1 MGYVYIIAAKNTDLH
16 KIGITSRPPKT
27 RLSELQTSC
36 PHELI
41 LGPSFEMESPQKA
54 EGIIHDLLSDYR
66 TTGEWFELPDR
77 KVMFACKKIKE
88 LKERQHLFQISQYLQ
103 AISELKYGVSAVA
116 YSIIFRFITMAEP
129 CQIVKSLIKSNVLED
144 STRRKLQAKLQNSA
158 EPVESPF

>member
-36 PHELI
+36 PHELM
-41 LGPSFEMESPQKA
+41 LGASFEMENPQKA
-54 EGIIHDLLSDYR
+54 EEIMHDLFSDYQ
-66 TTGEWFELPDR
+66 TTGEWFELPSSEEFR
-77 KVMFACKKIKE
+77 VYEKLRE
-88 LKERQHLFQISQYLQ
+88 LKERQHLLEISQHLQ

-129 CQIVKSLIKSNVLED
+129 CQIIKSLIKSNVLED